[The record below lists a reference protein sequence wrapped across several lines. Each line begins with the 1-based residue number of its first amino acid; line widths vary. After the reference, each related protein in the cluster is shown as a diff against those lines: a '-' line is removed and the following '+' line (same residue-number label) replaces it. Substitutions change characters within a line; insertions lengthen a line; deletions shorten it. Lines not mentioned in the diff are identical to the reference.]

1 MLTICEKTGNLLIFN
16 ICQYRIYPVSVS
28 TRAYRVLKTNMED
41 NNMKINPLF
50 DKVVLKQV
58 EAVETTKAGILL
70 PGSAQEKPQVSE
82 VVAVGPGG
90 LVDGNEV
97 KMTLKVGDKVIIG
110 KYTGTEIKLDG
121 VEYTIVS
128 QSDILATIE

>member
-1 MLTICEKTGNLLIFN
+1 MK
-16 ICQYRIYPVSVS
+16 
-28 TRAYRVLKTNMED
+28 LK
-41 NNMKINPLF
+41 PLF

-82 VVAVGPGG
+82 IVAVGPGG
-90 LVDGNEV
+90 NVNGNEV
-97 KMTLKVGDKVIIG
+97 VMTVKVGQRVITG
-110 KYTGTEIKLDG
+110 KYSGTEVKLDG

-128 QSDILATIE
+128 LSDILAVIE